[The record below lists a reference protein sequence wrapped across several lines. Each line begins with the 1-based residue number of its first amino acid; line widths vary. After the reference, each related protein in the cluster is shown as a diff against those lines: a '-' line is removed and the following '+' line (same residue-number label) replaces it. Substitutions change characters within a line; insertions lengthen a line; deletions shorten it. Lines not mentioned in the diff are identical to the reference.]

1 MSDKTFN
8 KVGSTMEQTQ
18 AWEIKRISSQESL
31 SRQIARQLEALI
43 TQGRISVGDKLPTE
57 SQLCD
62 MFGVSRTAV
71 REAIAHLKS
80 MGLVE
85 TRRGIGT
92 RVLRSAPEHQFPARR
107 ISANTVEDILHVLEL
122 RMTLDSQAASLAAER
137 RTPENVAAMQAAHEQ
152 FLAACDSGSQ
162 ARHEDYVF
170 HRAIV
175 EATHNPFFVSLYD
188 QLNEGAIPRTK
199 LLSVE
204 LDPEAVSYYLER
216 VAREHADI
224 LQAIVNGEAETAR
237 DAMYRHLQRA
247 YDNYAVYQ
255 DRPQA

>member
-1 MSDKTFN
+1 MSDKKID
-8 KVGSTMEQTQ
+8 KVGSTMEQTK

-43 TQGRISVGDKLPTE
+43 TQERIAVGDKLPTE

-92 RVLRSAPEHQFPARR
+92 RVLRSAPDHHFPARR
-107 ISANTVEDILHVLEL
+107 ISATTVEDILHVLEM
-122 RMTLDSQAASLAAER
+122 RITLDSQAAALAAER
-137 RTPENVAAMQAAHEQ
+137 HTSDDVAALESAHER
-152 FLAACDSGSQ
+152 FLAACKTDSQ

-170 HRAIV
+170 HRAVV

-188 QLNEGAIPRTK
+188 QLHEGAIPRTK

-216 VAREHADI
+216 VAREHAEV
-224 LQAIVNGEAETAR
+224 LQAIVSGEAEAAR
-237 DAMYRHLQRA
+237 NAMHRHLQRA
-247 YDNYAVYQ
+247 YDNYAAYQ
-255 DRPQA
+255 DHSQA

>member
-1 MSDKTFN
+1 
-8 KVGSTMEQTQ
+8 MEQTK

-31 SRQIARQLEALI
+31 SRQIARQLEELI
-43 TQGRISVGDKLPTE
+43 TQGRIAVGDKLPTE

-92 RVLRSAPEHQFPARR
+92 RVLRSAPEHHFPARR
-107 ISANTVEDILHVLEL
+107 ISATTVEDILHVLEM
-122 RMTLDSQAASLAAER
+122 RVTLDSQAAALAAER
-137 RTPENVAAMQAAHEQ
+137 RTPQDIEAMQTAHDQ
-152 FLAACDSGSQ
+152 FLDACKTGSQ

-170 HRAIV
+170 HRAVV

-224 LQAIVNGEAETAR
+224 LQAIVSGTADAAR
-237 DAMYRHLQRA
+237 DAMHRHLQRA
-247 YDNYAVYQ
+247 YDNYAAYQ
-255 DRPQA
+255 SGADA

>member
-1 MSDKTFN
+1 
-8 KVGSTMEQTQ
+8 MEQTK

-31 SRQIARQLEALI
+31 SRQIARQLEELI
-43 TQGRISVGDKLPTE
+43 TQGRIAVGDKLPTE

-92 RVLRSAPEHQFPARR
+92 RVLRSAPDHHFPARR
-107 ISANTVEDILHVLEL
+107 ISATTVEDILHVLEM
-122 RMTLDSQAASLAAER
+122 RMTLDSQAAALAAER
-137 RTPENVAAMQAAHEQ
+137 RTPENVEAMQTAHDQ
-152 FLAACDSGSQ
+152 FLAACETGSQ

-216 VAREHADI
+216 VAREHADV
-224 LQAIVNGEAETAR
+224 LQAIVSGDAEAAR
-237 DAMYRHLQRA
+237 DAMHRHLQRA
-247 YDNYAVYQ
+247 YENYAAYQ
-255 DRPQA
+255 NRSDS

>member
-1 MSDKTFN
+1 
-8 KVGSTMEQTQ
+8 MEQTK

-31 SRQIARQLEALI
+31 SRQIARQLEELI
-43 TQGRISVGDKLPTE
+43 TQGRIAVGDKLPTE

-92 RVLRSAPEHQFPARR
+92 RVLRSAPDHHFPARR
-107 ISANTVEDILHVLEL
+107 ISATTVEDILHVLEM
-122 RMTLDSQAASLAAER
+122 RMTLDSQAAALAAER
-137 RTPENVAAMQAAHEQ
+137 RTPENVEAMQTAHDQ
-152 FLAACDSGSQ
+152 FLAACETGSQ

-175 EATHNPFFVSLYD
+175 EATQNPFFVSLYD

-216 VAREHADI
+216 VAREHADV
-224 LQAIVNGEAETAR
+224 LQAIVSGDAEAAR
-237 DAMYRHLQRA
+237 DAMHRHLQRA
-247 YDNYAVYQ
+247 YENYAAYQ
-255 DRPQA
+255 NRSDS